1 MVMGAELSMR
11 LGLIG
16 KHEVAR
22 LRKLIARAGLPVK
35 GPALAP
41 EKLMELMAVDKKAA
55 KGKVRYVLLEAVG
68 KAALRGGVDERLV
81 REAIVAA
88 AQ

>member
-16 KHEVAR
+16 KHEVER
-22 LRKLIARAGLPVK
+22 LRQLIARAGLPVK
-35 GPALAP
+35 GPALP
-41 EKLMELMAVDKKAA
+41 IEKMLALMSLDKKAA
-55 KGKVRYVLLEAVG
+55 EGKLRYVLLEALG